1 MVETLLFFTISFLIG
16 LLIGIERE
24 RSHAEGLTVIGV
36 RTFMLFSILGTLAAT
51 LNQLPL
57 TMAISLFVFGIILLS
72 YVRSIIKGEADNSNG
87 ITTEISAAI
96 IYCLGYLI
104 PTAALV
110 AITISAIVLLIL
122 YERKRL
128 HKLARK
134 KFKPHEI
141 EAAIILI
148 IFALGILPILPS
160 HTIDPWGLFNPR
172 NFGVL
177 IATIAAIQFGGY
189 VAIRLFGERFGMA
202 AMGFS
207 GGLVSS
213 TAFFATLPSTLRSH
227 PKFSLAIIASA
238 MLATVAM
245 LVDIMTIVFVAS
257 PTLLFFIIKPM
268 LVMIIV
274 GMTFTIILLH
284 YQTIKRQASPAL
296 SNPLNLYSVLGT
308 SLFLGATLILIAI
321 AKRYIGTKGVLLIS
335 FLAGLFEIHGISLA
349 TALLYLG
356 NLLKIN
362 AAASALWMAIL
373 ASFVSKF
380 FLLWSLTPRR
390 FALQTSLL
398 LFGILASG
406 GFVLWLTI

>member
-213 TAFFATLPSTLRSH
+213 TAFFATLPSTLRSRLCR
-227 PKFSLAIIASA
+227 LADSSFFHHKANA
-238 MLATVAM
+238 CH
-245 LVDIMTIVFVAS
+245 DNCWHDFYNYIV
-257 PTLLFFIIKPM
+257 
-268 LVMIIV
+268 
-274 GMTFTIILLH
+274 
-284 YQTIKRQASPAL
+284 AL
-296 SNPLNLYSVLGT
+296 SNDKTAGFSNFIESTEFIFCVGHIFISWCNINSYCNSKALYWDKRRLVNFIFGR
-308 SLFLGATLILIAI
+308 AI
-321 AKRYIGTKGVLLIS
+321 
-335 FLAGLFEIHGISLA
+335 
-349 TALLYLG
+349 
-356 NLLKIN
+356 
-362 AAASALWMAIL
+362 
-373 ASFVSKF
+373 
-380 FLLWSLTPRR
+380 
-390 FALQTSLL
+390 
-398 LFGILASG
+398 
-406 GFVLWLTI
+406 